1 MRLFRQLMSDLRGA
15 TAIEYGLIAAIM
27 SVALIS
33 GYGALTGS
41 LLGTLNT
48 VETNITNS
56 NK

>member
-27 SVALIS
+27 SVALVS

-48 VETNITNS
+48 VETHITNS

>member
-41 LLGTLNT
+41 LLGPLNT
-48 VETNITNS
+48 VETHITNS